1 MRRVPL
7 NDGWRF
13 FRLPDAAD
21 TGASVTA
28 SPASGAVR
36 TDSDMAQANDR
47 AARRAQGSAQ
57 AGQEVTL
64 PHDAMIHA
72 PRSAEAP
79 SGGEQGN
86 FHGGRY
92 RYERT
97 IQAPEPD
104 RPGRVLIQFGGVYRH
119 AVVSVDSVEL
129 ARHAYG
135 WSPFFVDLSDALSD
149 GGEHLLSVDCDNAA
163 QPDSRFYTGAGIF
176 RPAWLWWSG
185 EAAIEPEGVRVTTL
199 SLEPARVRVD
209 VEASAGAVE
218 VEVLDGNATIA
229 VGSAGADDAD
239 GRHRSV
245 ELTLPPT
252 VEAWSAD
259 HPRLYGWRVRL
270 FASDGS
276 VADEATGR
284 FGLRTL
290 AWSTDGFFVNGRRTL
305 LRGGCVHADCG
316 ILGAAA
322 WPEADRRRVR
332 ILKEAGFNALRSSHN
347 PASDALV
354 EACDELGLY
363 LIDEGWDQWFFH
375 KTAHDFASE
384 WGEHHL
390 ADLDAMVARGYNHPS
405 IVMWS
410 IGNEVSEPS
419 VPEGLDA
426 IDEMVGHLHA
436 LDATRPVT
444 CGINL
449 TILGSAARGR
459 HIYDPE
465 KGGMGEGGDAS
476 QSGLTSTTFNAL
488 ANVVSVGMNHMADL
502 PSFDRACSPALDRL
516 DIAGYNY
523 ARGRYAM
530 DARLH
535 PGRIICGTE
544 TLCGDVVHNYRQMR
558 RQPSLVGDFV
568 WAAWDYLGEAGCGAW
583 TYGDPDRAF
592 QKSYPWLL
600 AEQGAYDL
608 LGQPN
613 AEAFLAQ
620 AAWGMA
626 RHQPLIAVRPLGM
639 GVAPSRAAWRFSN
652 AIPSWSWQGC
662 EGERA
667 VVEVFSDAPVVE
679 LAVNGRALSRK
690 RPRGC
695 ICRWSVPYEPGTLTA
710 RAFTARGELLGER
723 QLVSA
728 GPAHVRARPEA
739 ESVRSGE
746 IAFVEV
752 CVADIDGVVECNA
765 DLELRVRVTG
775 GELLAFGSAR
785 PRTEERYDTGLH
797 TTYRGRAQVVVR
809 ADGCACTKAVVVE
822 VESADGVARTAIP
835 IRHEG

>member
-1 MRRVPL
+1 MRRTAL

-13 FRLPDAAD
+13 FRWGADDDATQA
-21 TGASVTA
+21 AA
-28 SPASGAVR
+28 SP
-36 TDSDMAQANDR
+36 
-47 AARRAQGSAQ
+47 
-57 AGQEVTL
+57 ELVTL

-72 PRSAEAP
+72 PRRADAP

-86 FHGGRY
+86 FEGGRY
-92 RYERT
+92 RYERELCL
-97 IQAPEPD
+97 AD
-104 RPGRVLIQFGGVYRH
+104 GSACALVQFGGVYRR
-119 AVVSVDSVEL
+119 AVVSVDGVEL

-135 WSPFFVDLSDALSD
+135 FSPFFVDLSEALAD
-149 GGEHLLSVDCDNAA
+149 GRPHLLGVDCDNAA
-163 QPDSRFYTGAGIF
+163 QPDSRFYTGAGIH
-176 RPAWLWWSG
+176 RPVWLWTGGPSC
-185 EAAIEPEGVRVTTL
+185 IEPEGVRVTTL
-199 SLEPARVRVD
+199 SLEPPRIR
-209 VEASAGAVE
+209 VEAAAAPGTLVIEVMDDDEVIAAGTARPIPSTADVDEGQGSGASARPAQPAFA
-218 VEVLDGNATIA
+218 ATQA
-229 VGSAGADDAD
+229 LELELPA
-239 GRHRSV
+239 SV
-245 ELTLPPT
+245 EP
-252 VEAWSAD
+252 WSAE
-259 HPRLYGWRVRL
+259 HPTLYGWRARL
-270 FASDGS
+270 LTSDGS
-276 VADEATGR
+276 TLDEAAGR

-290 AWSTDGFFVNGRRTL
+290 SWSTEGFFVNGERTL

-332 ILKEAGFNALRSSHN
+332 RLKEAGFNALRSSHN

-375 KTAHDFASE
+375 KTAHDFADE
-384 WGEHHL
+384 WREHHDG
-390 ADLDAMVARGYNHPS
+390 DLLSMVARGYNHPS

-419 VPEGLDA
+419 VPEGLEA
-426 IDEMVGHLHA
+426 IDEMVALLHA
-436 LDATRPVT
+436 ADDTRPVT
-444 CGINL
+444 CGVNL
-449 TILGSAARGR
+449 TILGSAAKGR
-459 HIYDPE
+459 AIYDPE

-530 DARLH
+530 DAQLH
-535 PGRIICGTE
+535 PDRIICGSE
-544 TLCGDVVHNYRQMR
+544 TLCGDVVKNYRQML
-558 RQPSLVGDFV
+558 RQPSLIGDFV

-600 AEQGAYDL
+600 AEQGAFDL
-608 LGQPN
+608 LGHPN
-613 AEAFLAQ
+613 AEAFLCQ
-620 AAWGMA
+620 AAWGLA
-626 RHQPLIAVRPLGM
+626 RERPLIAVRPLGQ

-679 LAVNGRALSRK
+679 LALNGRVLSRK
-690 RPRGC
+690 RPHEC
-695 ICRWSVPYEPGTLTA
+695 ICRWHVKYAPGELRA
-710 RAFTARGELLGER
+710 RSLTARGELLGESV
-723 QLVSA
+723 LVSA
-728 GPAHVRARPEA
+728 GAAHLRLASEQESIRP
-739 ESVRSGE
+739 GG

-752 CVADIDGVVECNA
+752 RLADINGIVESNA
-765 DLELRVRVTG
+765 DVELQARVTG

-785 PRTEERYDTGLH
+785 PRTEERYDNGRH
-797 TTYRGRAQVVVR
+797 TSYRGYAQAVVR
-809 ADGCACTKAVVVE
+809 ADSCVCTKAVVLE
-822 VESADGVARTAIP
+822 VESACERCRIDIPLARS
-835 IRHEG
+835 